1 MGLMKPIIPPPII
14 GIAFAFVMWLLAKAS
29 SGLVVTFPYQLWLA
43 ALTAGAGLTIDLI
56 SIAAFFKRKTTVNPL
71 TPSKTNTLVVE
82 GLYRISRN
90 PMYLGMLL
98 ILIGWGIWLGQ
109 PLNIV
114 PILLFI
120 WVINEAQIK
129 PEERAL
135 REIFGEEYDSY
146 CAKVRRWI

>member
-1 MGLMKPIIPPPII
+1 
-14 GIAFAFVMWLLAKAS
+14 
-29 SGLVVTFPYQLWLA
+29 
-43 ALTAGAGLTIDLI
+43 
-56 SIAAFFKRKTTVNPL
+56 
-71 TPSKTNTLVVE
+71 
-82 GLYRISRN
+82 
-90 PMYLGMLL
+90 MYLGMLL

-135 REIFGEEYDSY
+135 REIFGEEYDAY